1 MFLFAVDLF
10 LMFTTVRD
18 MGGYQQVID
27 SLFPFLLQLLLKLS
41 VKTYQKS
48 NKHGERMKVKRLLPL
63 QVTAQQ
69 LWKQVYNAL
78 GGNPSSTSAATCTR
92 RHYER

>member
-27 SLFPFLLQLLLKLS
+27 YLLQFLLQLPLKQS
-41 VKTYQKS
+41 VKMTGS
-48 NKHGERMKVKRLLPL
+48 KHREGMKVKHLLPL

-69 LWKQVYNAL
+69 LWKQVYNTL
-78 GGNPSSTSAATCTR
+78 GGNPRSTSAATCTR